1 MPAVNFALG
10 LEPEEAIQFLKSK
23 KALLDHLDEK
33 GLMESARAKATRIAN
48 ITSLEMTK
56 DIYQSLITAQEQGQS
71 YGEWKKGIFEHC
83 KKKGWIAGYD
93 KGYLMADP
101 KTGEFFGTPRRLETI
116 YRTNM
121 QAAYSAQ
128 RYQQM
133 RDNVDNRPYWQYS
146 AVNDDRTRPSHSV
159 MNGLVYAYDDPFWHT
174 FYPPNGFNCRCTVI
188 ALAERDIKR
197 RNLTVSQ
204 SEGRLVEYERKINQ
218 RETEKTTAFK
228 VSDDRWVIT
237 DRGFDYNVGRTSY
250 KPNLDLYPEKLAHQ
264 FAKRE
269 MSGAGFQWDFRQFEK
284 EFKAAKQAL
293 KLGDK
298 PNSTQLTAI
307 RNQLRREY
315 KFTAGVL
322 NAEDKAKLGSQT
334 ATVWL
339 SDDTLIKQ
347 FSSREGQNFGAEEYA
362 VLPELIYEPD
372 YILHEIENKYHLIKD
387 EYLAVI
393 KTIGQKEIFVV
404 SFRKIKGKDIERERK
419 KYTALR

>member
-1 MPAVNFALG
+1 
-10 LEPEEAIQFLKSK
+10 
-23 KALLDHLDEK
+23 
-33 GLMESARAKATRIAN
+33 
-48 ITSLEMTK
+48 
-56 DIYQSLITAQEQGQS
+56 
-71 YGEWKKGIFEHC
+71 
-83 KKKGWIAGYD
+83 
-93 KGYLMADP
+93 
-101 KTGEFFGTPRRLETI
+101 
-116 YRTNM
+116 
-121 QAAYSAQ
+121 
-128 RYQQM
+128 M

-146 AVNDDRTRPSHSV
+146 AVNDDRTRPSHSA

-197 RNLTVSQ
+197 RNLEVSQ
-204 SEGRLVEYERKINQ
+204 GEGRLVEYERKINQ

-228 VSDDRWVIT
+228 VNEDRWVIT

-250 KPNLDLYPEKLAHQ
+250 KPNLDLHPEKLAHQ

-269 MSGAGFQWDFRQFEK
+269 MSGTGFKWDFKQFEK
-284 EFKAAKQAL
+284 EFNTAKQAL

-322 NAEDKAKLGSQT
+322 NAEDKAKLASQT

-347 FSSREGQNFGAEEYA
+347 FSSRKNDDFDVSDYA
-362 VLPELIYEPD
+362 QLPDLIYQPEFIVETRD
-372 YILHEIENKYHLIKD
+372 KHF
-387 EYLAVI
+387 
-393 KTIGQKEIFVV
+393 QFFKEIDAQKYTVILKFLENEVFVQ
-404 SFRKIKGKDIERERK
+404 SFRKVSLREWNKAFTNR
-419 KYTALR
+419 